1 MTNRKL
7 KMYDELQ
14 RKTKN
19 KEEQLISQINSR
31 NYNKGKSF
39 KSHDLFIDDE
49 DFLV

>member
-19 KEEQLISQINSR
+19 KEEQLISKINSR